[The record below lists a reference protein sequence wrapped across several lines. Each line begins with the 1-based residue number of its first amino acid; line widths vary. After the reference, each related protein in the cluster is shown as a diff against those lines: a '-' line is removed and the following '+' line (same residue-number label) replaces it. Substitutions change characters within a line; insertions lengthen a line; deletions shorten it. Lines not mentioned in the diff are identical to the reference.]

1 MKKNLIL
8 MAAAGLA
15 VFMITACSSNQSSTQ
30 SQPSDTKS
38 EMQSG
43 ASDSKNTA
51 DDKSDAKG
59 DTSDAGSLQTVKKGK
74 LIMATNAEF
83 PPYEFHE
90 GDDIVGIDAEIAGEI
105 AKKLGLELEIE
116 DVAFSAVIPE
126 VISGKADMVMAGMSV
141 TEERKQNVDFSKT
154 YADTVQV
161 IIVKDN
167 SDIAKPEQLEKKTIG
182 VQEGTTGAI
191 LAEDVKD
198 ASIESYNKGVDAVQ
212 SLIQNK
218 VDAVIID
225 EETAKA
231 LIKDTSGIK
240 ILDTA
245 FAKEEYAIAVKKGNK
260 ELLTRIDKAL
270 AELESEGKIKEIVKK
285 YIKAE

>member
-8 MAAAGLA
+8 LAAVGLA
-15 VFMITACSSNQSSTQ
+15 AFTLAACSSSSNSGSSAESKTEAALKAEQ
-30 SQPSDTKS
+30 AKDS
-38 EMQSG
+38 E
-43 ASDSKNTA
+43 ANSKE
-51 DDKSDAKG
+51 G
-59 DTSDAGSLQTVKKGK
+59 DTEITVEKGK

-90 GDDIVGIDAEIAGEI
+90 NDKIVGIDAEIAEEI

-116 DVAFSAVIPE
+116 DVAFSAIIPE
-126 VISGKADMVMAGMSV
+126 ITSGKADVGIAGMSV
-141 TEERKQNVDFSKT
+141 TEDRKKSVDFSQT

-161 IIVKDN
+161 VIVKKD
-167 SDIAKPEQLEKKTIG
+167 SEIKTPEELEKKTLG

-191 LAEDVKD
+191 LAEDIKDVK
-198 ASIESYNKGVDAVQ
+198 IEPYNKAVDAVQ
-212 SLIQNK
+212 SLMQNK

-225 EETAKA
+225 EETAKVFTSDN
-231 LIKDTSGIK
+231 KDIK
-240 ILDTA
+240 ILDEA

-260 ELLTRIDKAL
+260 ELLTQIDKAL
-270 AELESEGKIKEIVKK
+270 DELKSEGKIDEIVKK

>member
-167 SDIAKPEQLEKKTIG
+167 SDIAKPEHLEKKTIG

-198 ASIESYNKGVDAVQ
+198 VNIESYNKGVDAVQ

-260 ELLTRIDKAL
+260 ELLTQIDKAL